1 MYSHL
6 SFIDKV
12 KLEKLLLSKLFLKK
26 NGEINISQIAKCLN
40 RNRSTI
46 LREIKRFKTID
57 EYSAYKSDKM
67 YYEKRKKNNKR
78 YKFTEEQLNFINIR
92 FNVYRDSPS
101 QLIHRYFLKFGIKFP
116 VCVKTLYKWI
126 RLGFYGF
133 LKQNLR
139 HRGKKYKTK
148 GKFDNRGKLINFKSI
163 WDIEN
168 KETDVGWFE
177 MDTIVG
183 KEHQSSN
190 LVLVE
195 QNSKSYFVMK
205 LKNHTANEVVEK
217 FKDIV
222 ISNNLF
228 GKIKGIIT
236 DRGKEF
242 SKWRELEIF
251 AETQVYFCDPGKPQQ
266 KPLIEYMNSE
276 LRQWFPKG
284 TDFNNVSQQK
294 INWVVNVI
302 NDKLRPVLNW
312 KTAKEVFSD
321 NFK

>member
-1 MYSHL
+1 MYGHL

-12 KLEKLLLSKLFLKK
+12 KLEKLILSKLFLKN
-26 NGEINISQIAKCLN
+26 NGEINIAHIAKCLN
-40 RNRSTI
+40 RHCSTI
-46 LREIKRFKTID
+46 LREINRFKTIN

-78 YKFTEEQLNFINIR
+78 YKFTKEQLNFINII

-148 GKFDNRGKLINFKSI
+148 GKFDNRGKLDDKFKSI
-163 WDIEN
+163 WDIKN
-168 KETDVGWFE
+168 KESNVNWFE
-177 MDTIVG
+177 MDTVVG
-183 KEHQSSN
+183 KDHQSAV

-195 QNSKSYFVMK
+195 QNSKNYFAMK
-205 LKNHTANEVVEK
+205 LEKNNSSEVLEK
-217 FKDIV
+217 LEHIV
-222 ISNNLF
+222 RINGLV

-242 SKWRELEIF
+242 SKFEEMEKI
-251 AETQVYFCDPGKPQQ
+251 TGSNIYYCDPGKPQT
-266 KPLIEYMNSE
+266 K
-276 LRQWFPKG
+276 
-284 TDFNNVSQQK
+284 T
-294 INWVVNVI
+294 INWIYEFWLREWYPKELILIMLVN
-302 NDKLRPVLNW
+302 K
-312 KTAKEVFSD
+312 K
-321 NFK
+321 

>member
-12 KLEKLLLSKLFLKK
+12 KLEKLLLKLFLKK

-163 WDIEN
+163 WDIEK

-177 MDTIVG
+177 MDTVVG

>member
-6 SFIDKV
+6 SFMDKV
-12 KLEKLLLSKLFLKK
+12 KLEQLLLSKIFLKK
-26 NGEINISQIAKCLN
+26 NGEQNISAIAKYLN
-40 RNRSTI
+40 RHRSTI

-78 YKFTEEQLNFINIR
+78 FKFTEEQLNFIHLR
-92 FNVYRDSPS
+92 FNVYHDSPS
-101 QLIHRYFLKFGIKFP
+101 ELIYRYFLKFKVKFP

-139 HRGKKYKTK
+139 HHGKKYKRK
-148 GKFDNRGKLINFKSI
+148 GKSDNRGKLTDFKSI
-163 WDIEN
+163 WDIDN
-168 KETDVGWFE
+168 KVFNVGWLE
-177 MDTIVG
+177 MDTVVG
-183 KEHQSSN
+183 KDHKSAI

-195 QNSKSYFVMK
+195 QLSKKYFAIK
-205 LKNHTANEVVEK
+205 LENYTAREVEKK
-217 FKDIV
+217 FKDI
-222 ISNNLF
+222 IIKNNLI

-242 SKWRELEIF
+242 SKWREMEIF
-251 AETQVYFCDPGKPQQ
+251 AETQVYFCDAGSPQQ

-276 LRQWFPKG
+276 LRHWFPKG
-284 TDFNNVSQQK
+284 TDFNKVSQKQ
-294 INWVVNVI
+294 IDWVVNVI
-302 NDKLRPVLNW
+302 NDKLRPCLNW
-312 KTAKEVFSD
+312 ISAKEVFLQ
-321 NFK
+321 NIK

>member
-6 SFIDKV
+6 SFIDRV

-26 NGEINISQIAKCLN
+26 NGEINIAQIAKCLN

-163 WDIEN
+163 LDIDN
-168 KETDVGWFE
+168 KETGVGWFE
-177 MDTIVG
+177 MDTVVG

-236 DRGKEF
+236 DVGKEF

-312 KTAKEVFSD
+312 RTAKEVFSD

>member
-6 SFIDKV
+6 SFIDRV

-26 NGEINISQIAKCLN
+26 NGEINIAQIAKCLN
-40 RNRSTI
+40 RNSSTI

-116 VCVKTLYKWI
+116 ACLKTFYKWI

-139 HRGKKYKTK
+139 HRGKKFKTK
-148 GKFDNRGKLINFKSI
+148 KRKDDRGKLINFKSI

-177 MDTIVG
+177 MDTVVG

-190 LVLVE
+190 FVLVE

-205 LKNHTANEVVEK
+205 LKNHTANEVV
-217 FKDIV
+217 
-222 ISNNLF
+222 
-228 GKIKGIIT
+228 
-236 DRGKEF
+236 
-242 SKWRELEIF
+242 
-251 AETQVYFCDPGKPQQ
+251 
-266 KPLIEYMNSE
+266 
-276 LRQWFPKG
+276 
-284 TDFNNVSQQK
+284 
-294 INWVVNVI
+294 
-302 NDKLRPVLNW
+302 
-312 KTAKEVFSD
+312 
-321 NFK
+321 

>member
-101 QLIHRYFLKFGIKFP
+101 QPIHRYFLKFGIKFP

-133 LKQNLR
+133 LKHNLC
-139 HRGKKYKTK
+139 HCGKKYKTK

-242 SKWRELEIF
+242 SKWR
-251 AETQVYFCDPGKPQQ
+251 
-266 KPLIEYMNSE
+266 
-276 LRQWFPKG
+276 
-284 TDFNNVSQQK
+284 
-294 INWVVNVI
+294 
-302 NDKLRPVLNW
+302 
-312 KTAKEVFSD
+312 
-321 NFK
+321 